1 MKKGYICV
9 AVATLMFSSMEVML
23 KFIVGELNVIQLS
36 LIRFTLGGL
45 CLLPMAL
52 NTLKKRGEHL
62 GKKDLAYLTLLGF
75 VGITVSMPVYQLAVF
90 YAGASTVSVLYSCN
104 PIFTAV
110 LAVFMLKEMMRK
122 NHIAALILQLLG
134 SLIIINPFDTKIDP
148 TGLALIIA
156 ATLLFSL
163 YSVMGKHSCAKFGG
177 VVVTCFGFLS
187 GSVFLLLIILLTRV
201 SAVADLLTQAG
212 LGSFASIP
220 ILDGITLANLPY
232 VLYVSLGVAGVGF
245 CAYFLAMEYLSA
257 SEASLVYF
265 FKPALAPFLAWLVHG
280 EWISVNMMVGIVCIL
295 IGALVST
302 LPGIVEAK
310 KLKKQ
315 EET

>member
-1 MKKGYICV
+1 MKKGFICV

-36 LIRFTLGGL
+36 LIRFTLGGIF
-45 CLLPMAL
+45 LLPMAL

-62 GKKDLAYLTLLGF
+62 ERKDLAYLALLGF
-75 VGITVSMPVYQLAVF
+75 VGVTVSMPVYQLAVF

-110 LAVFMLKEMMRK
+110 LAVFMLGEPMRK
-122 NHIAALILQLLG
+122 NHVGALVLQLLG
-134 SLIIINPFDTKIDP
+134 SLIIINPFHTKIDS
-148 TGLALIIA
+148 TGLALILA
-156 ATLLFSL
+156 ATFLFSL
-163 YSVMGKHSCAKFGG
+163 YGVMGKRKCAKFGG
-177 VVVTCFGFLS
+177 VVVTCFGFLF
-187 GSVFLLLIILLTRV
+187 GSVFLLLIILLTRIP
-201 SAVADLLTQAG
+201 AAAELLTRMG
-212 LGSFASIP
+212 LGSFANIP
-220 ILDGITLANLPY
+220 MFAGLTLSNLPC

-280 EWISVNMMVGIVCIL
+280 EFIPVNMVVGIVCIL

-302 LPGIVEAK
+302 LPGILETR
-310 KLKKQ
+310 KQ
-315 EET
+315 QKES